1 VKRCSITSAASPCFE
16 GLVRELL
23 IWCNRNRLQHWR
35 QCRVTLDVGQLDRLL
50 GMYVCGCSIDISNSR
65 FGSCS
70 RLSLLFGDS
79 GFGGDAGCR
88 D

>member
-1 VKRCSITSAASPCFE
+1 
-16 GLVRELL
+16 
-23 IWCNRNRLQHWR
+23 
-35 QCRVTLDVGQLDRLL
+35 
-50 GMYVCGCSIDISNSR
+50 MYVCGCSIDISNSR